1 MKPLAAIFVL
11 LLPFSSYAQEY
22 IRPATVVTERYL
34 HRVKTPIHFTESK
47 GGASLG
53 LPFVDDFSNDRF
65 VGNADG
71 NTVLWTDRYA
81 VRNDGLAIN
90 PPTIG
95 VVSFD
100 GTDENG
106 LPYDF
111 SSGSGPADTLTS
123 ASINLNY
130 TTDDDV
136 GLSFYFQPKGH
147 GFFAPSVPTDSL
159 ILEFYAPELEQWQQ
173 TWSTMDVDD
182 PENFTFVYIPI
193 VDDIYLKDGFR
204 FRFRNIAYLQG
215 VFSVWNV
222 DYVWLDLNGV
232 NADPINNDVAFV
244 RAEHT
249 LLKDFT
255 AMPLSHFAQDPAGHM
270 RPDITVLL
278 RNLNNGPRTLEGNK
292 LRVLHDG
299 NVVADLPNSNS
310 PAIQGGQTLEYT
322 HKVAAAP
329 NSFVYDASLADEHLV
344 FDVEILHGVSDF
356 QPTSSNDT
364 LRFQQSFYTHYAYD
378 DGSAEAGYGVSGNGS
393 RAALKYTNFKSDS
406 IWALQIYTMP
416 YGLDFSGTPF
426 KIMLWED
433 AGGLPGAEIAE
444 ASQIIHYGSDGYQE
458 SLIYKFDEPVFMPSG
473 SYFAGYRQSNQSQ
486 GITIGLDFNT
496 LGNVDRLFFNDGNG
510 WAATVLASQGS
521 LMIRPMFTTEGY
533 EDLVTVVDDQRP
545 ENIAVYPNPTTSE
558 LHIDLEHEAPSQ
570 VAIYDLQ
577 GRLVL
582 SHSIAARGTLDVS
595 QLPEGMYVIR
605 VERRGG
611 VPAVAKFAI
620 AR

>member
-1 MKPLAAIFVL
+1 MKRIAAVL
-11 LLPFSSYAQEY
+11 FLFLPVIGFAQEY
-22 IRPATVVTERYL
+22 IRPATAVTQRYMQP
-34 HRVKTPIHFTESK
+34 VKTSPQYTEGK
-47 GGASLG
+47 GGASLS

-65 VGNADG
+65 VGNAAG
-71 NTVLWTDRYA
+71 NTVLWTDRRA
-81 VRNDGLAIN
+81 VRNDGLAVN
-90 PPTIG
+90 PPTVG

-123 ASINLNY
+123 APINLNY
-130 TTDDDV
+130 TADDEV
-136 GLSFYFQPKGH
+136 GLSFYFQPKGN
-147 GFFAPSVPTDSL
+147 GFFAPATPNDSL
-159 ILEFYAPELEQWQQ
+159 ILEFYAPETEQWARVWA
-173 TWSTMDVDD
+173 TIDVTD
-182 PENFTFVYIPI
+182 PENFTFVYVPI
-193 VDDIYLKDGFR
+193 VDEIYLKDGFR

-232 NADPINNDVAFV
+232 NAEPVNNDVAFV
-244 RAEHT
+244 RPEHT
-249 LLKDFT
+249 LLQDYT

-270 RPDITVLL
+270 RTDITVLL
-278 RNLNNGPRTLEGNK
+278 RNLNDGPRTLEGNK
-292 LRVLHDG
+292 IRILHEG

-310 PAIQGGQTLEYT
+310 PAIQAGQTLEYT
-322 HKVAAAP
+322 HKVFADP
-329 NSFVYDASLADEHLV
+329 NNFVYDPSLADEHLV

-364 LRFQQSFYTHYAYD
+364 LKFQQSFYTHYAYD

-393 RAALKYTNFKSDS
+393 RAALKYINYKTDS

-416 YGLDFSGTPF
+416 YGINYSGTTF
-426 KIMLWED
+426 TIMLWED
-433 AGGLPGAEIAE
+433 AGGVPGAEIAE
-444 ASQIIHYGSDGYQE
+444 ASQVIHYGSEGYQE
-458 SLIYKFDEPVFMPSG
+458 SIIYQFDEPVFMPSG

-496 LGNVDRLFFNDGNG
+496 RGNVDRLLFNDGNG
-510 WAATVLASQGS
+510 WAGTILASQAS

-533 EDLVTVVDDQRP
+533 EDLVTDVRDRRP
-545 ENIAVYPNPTTSE
+545 ENVSVYPNPASSE
-558 LHIDLEHEAPSQ
+558 IHIDLKKEGSAQ
-570 VAIYDLQ
+570 VVVYDLQ

-582 SHSIAARGTLDVS
+582 SQTVMAQGDLNVS
-595 QLPEGMYVIR
+595 QLPEGMYVLR
-605 VERRGG
+605 VERSGG